1 MPQSEPAVQARV
13 LVLPHPDLHPLLH
26 VGHRFVGVV
35 LVGRQRS
42 ARPRLARRHDSTDN
56 GHADDWHQQFPTARL
71 LHKGT
76 ERSARVLQILIFKNC
91 ILTNR

>member
-42 ARPRLARRHDSTDN
+42 ARPRLTRSHNSPHN
-56 GHADDWHQQFPTARL
+56 GNADDWYQQLTATSL
-71 LHKGT
+71 LH
-76 ERSARVLQILIFKNC
+76 
-91 ILTNR
+91 